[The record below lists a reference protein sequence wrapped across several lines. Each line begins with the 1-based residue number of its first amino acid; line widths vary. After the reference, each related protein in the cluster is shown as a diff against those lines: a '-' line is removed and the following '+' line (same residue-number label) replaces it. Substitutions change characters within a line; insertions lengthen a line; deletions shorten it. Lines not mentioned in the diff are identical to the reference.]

1 MSDIKDLPKWEPG
14 SLAYLVERYGDTELG
29 ELAEIVA
36 SKDAEI
42 TKLREENERLTAV
55 CDEAVFWNHSVR
67 VCNNHT
73 TEIVSHD
80 MISGDCVICENDNL
94 LSRLAAA
101 EGKVERVRK
110 CVDILDSHFPDT
122 PAYRELKQILK

>member
-42 TKLREENERLTAV
+42 TKLREENERLKAEPHV
-55 CDEAVFWNHSVR
+55 GRLCF
-67 VCNNHT
+67 
-73 TEIVSHD
+73 D
-80 MISGDCVICENDNL
+80 MTHQDL
-94 LSRLAAA
+94 QQRLAAA
-101 EGKVERVRK
+101 EAKVERVRAW
-110 CVDILDSHFPDT
+110 VDINEKTFPNGILCF
-122 PAYRELKQILK
+122 AERIREILE